1 MPLGSGLPISNLEVC
16 KAKSVKLLGSL
27 IEADELTLRERD
39 AMFRLMDETFAN
51 VHRDAFDADLAA
63 KDWVIRVHD
72 PESRKLVG
80 FSTQVLLGPAT
91 LDADVRVL
99 YSGDTVVE
107 RQHWGDVAL
116 AHVWGRLALDL
127 MDSYGDEPLYWFLT
141 SKGFRT
147 YRYLPM
153 FFKEWF
159 PRSGRATPAYERQLI
174 DVLGGHLAPR
184 RYDCRTQ
191 VIRAGGGKDFVRP
204 GISDPVGRAASDEHV
219 RYFLERNPRYDRG
232 DELCCLAPLTR
243 ENFTRAAYRVI
254 EAAPRPSPS
263 EACLP

>member
-1 MPLGSGLPISNLEVC
+1 
-16 KAKSVKLLGSL
+16 VKLQGSL
-27 IEADELTLRERD
+27 IGAGDLTARERD

-51 VHRDAFDADLAA
+51 VRRDAFDADMAA

-80 FSTQVLLGPAT
+80 FSTQVLLGPET
-91 LDADVRVL
+91 LGADVWVL

-107 RQHWGDVAL
+107 RQYWGDVAL

-127 MDSYGDEPLYWFLT
+127 IDLYGNEPLYWFLT

-159 PRSGRATPAYERQLI
+159 PQSGRETPAYERQLI
-174 DVLGGHLAPR
+174 DAMGVRLAPR
-184 RYDCRTQ
+184 CYDDRTQ
-191 VIRAGGGKDFVRP
+191 VIRAGEWKDFVRP

-243 ENFTRAAYRVI
+243 DNFTRAAYRVI
-254 EAAPRPSPS
+254 EAAPRPSAS